1 MAATSE
7 RVESMAIFGFIN
19 VKHLLLEM
27 AQHQTVDVVLK
38 LAVNTL
44 EASSSVCLVRIWLI
58 GPGEGCSQ
66 CRHESCCE
74 DKTHCLHL
82 MASAGQS
89 LVNGVSWT
97 STVGSAFSRLPLG
110 SRKVGKIAK
119 EGIPVAILKI
129 DPNDSWV
136 ADPDWIRREKITS
149 FVGQPLICR
158 KEVLGVLSV
167 FTRLQLDEGALG
179 MLRMVADHLAYAI
192 ANARAFQMVAHLKE
206 QIELENAYL
215 REEINEVKSFKGIIG
230 QSPGIENIRKL
241 IRMVAPTDANV
252 LIYGES
258 GTGKEMIAR
267 EIHVCSDR
275 GEKPMIKINC
285 SAIPRELFE
294 SEFFGHARGA
304 FTGAVKSRTG
314 YFQAADEGTLFLDEI
329 GEIPVYL
336 QSKLLRVIQEGEY
349 QRLGEDIAR
358 KVNVRIISAT
368 NRNLHEEIRLG
379 HFREDLYYRL
389 QVFPIVAPPL
399 RERKGDIPILIEH
412 FMRLC
417 AKNLKRPLVRLTEAQ
432 LRLLTGYDWPGNI
445 RELQNIIERI
455 VITAQADHVLMDL
468 QRSQIAAVGIPAGN
482 RESGNMKLL
491 SESEI
496 RDMEKENM
504 EEALRR
510 ANRKIYGPRGAAELL
525 GIKPTTLI
533 SRLKKMGIYDGIR
546 S

>member
-1 MAATSE
+1 
-7 RVESMAIFGFIN
+7 
-19 VKHLLLEM
+19 
-27 AQHQTVDVVLK
+27 
-38 LAVNTL
+38 
-44 EASSSVCLVRIWLI
+44 
-58 GPGEGCSQ
+58 
-66 CRHESCCE
+66 
-74 DKTHCLHL
+74 

-230 QSPGIENIRKL
+230 ESPGIENIRKL

-368 NRNLHEEIRLG
+368 NADLDRSVQEGR
-379 HFREDLYYRL
+379 FREDLYYRL
-389 QVFPIVAPPL
+389 KVVPLFVPPL
-399 RERKGDIPILIEH
+399 RERREDILPLSRLFMDRFARQFKKAFREIGPAAERIL
-412 FMRLC
+412 LDY
-417 AKNLKRPLVRLTEAQ
+417 A
-432 LRLLTGYDWPGNI
+432 WPGNI
-445 RELQNIIERI
+445 RELKNLFER
-455 VITAQADHVLMDL
+455 TVLLETGERLEPHHLKLSARPHANAELTVGQKLDEFLNGTML
-468 QRSQIAAVGIPAGN
+468 PEGIPF
-482 RESGNMKLL
+482 
-491 SESEI
+491 
-496 RDMEKENM
+496 
-504 EEALRR
+504 EALIEQAER
-510 ANRKIYGPRGAAELL
+510 ALILRASCATNWNQSKTAELL
-525 GIKPTTLI
+525 Q
-533 SRLKKMGIYDGIR
+533 LKRDKLRYRMKLYQMNGQKEGALAPAE
-546 S
+546 